1 MTEGNPNK
9 KSPVA
14 WDAAN
19 WRARDIDDPAT
30 LPKGDMPGDR
40 IFINEAVEKKAISI
54 FPALMD
60 RLAPLLESSN
70 RAVVSIYGGSG
81 SGKSVLASL
90 IAYHLRGVRVGAYI
104 LSGDNYPHRIPRDND
119 RERVWAFREYGLK
132 GLVAAGE
139 YTQERLEVLRALQDR
154 NEDSDADLCQINPWL
169 AAYQAAGRAALTRYL
184 GTPQEIDFAEIS
196 AVIERFKSGAPILQ
210 LKRMGRDDRSI
221 WYDQIDVSDV
231 SALVLEW
238 THGNSDWLT
247 GVDLPVFLDS
257 TPGETME
264 HRRDRARDAECDSP
278 FTGMVLDIEQ
288 RALIAQAPKAA
299 LIVARNG
306 KILSLDEYRAES
318 GRNGGA

>member
-9 KSPVA
+9 KAPVD

-19 WRARDIDDPAT
+19 WRARDINDPGA

-40 IFINEAVEKKAISI
+40 IFINEAVEKKAIAI

-60 RLAPLLESSN
+60 KLAPLLESKS

-81 SGKSVLASL
+81 SGKSALASL
-90 IAYHLRGVRVGAYI
+90 VAHHLRGLRVGTYI

-119 RERVWAFREYGLK
+119 RERLWTFREYGLK

-139 YTQERLEVLRALQDR
+139 YTQERLEVLRTLQDR
-154 NEDSDADLCQINPWL
+154 NEDSDADRCQTKPWL
-169 AAYQAAGRAALTRYL
+169 AAYQTAGRAALSKYL
-184 GTPQEIDFAEIS
+184 GTPQEIDFAEIN
-196 AVIERFKSGAPILQ
+196 AVIERFNVGAPRLQ

-221 WYDQIDVSDV
+221 WYDQIDLSDV
-231 SALVLEW
+231 SVLVLEW

-247 GVDLPVFLDS
+247 GVDLPIFLDS

-264 HRRDRARDAECDSP
+264 HRRERARDAECDSP

-306 KILSLDEYRAES
+306 KILSLNEFRTAS